1 MERDEKSLE
10 RKEFIETPTMAE
22 IYIQAKRYK
31 EGLEIYQRILA
42 RDPANPEIARKVE
55 ELEKKLKIEKTKSDR

>member
-22 IYIQAKRYK
+22 IYIQAKKYR
-31 EGLEIYQRILA
+31 EGLEIYRRILK
-42 RDPANPEIARKVE
+42 REPSNPEIAKKVE
-55 ELEKKLKIEKTKSDR
+55 ELEKKLKLYRNRK